1 MIPNMCSKPCFL
13 PWFLGDAYY
22 MLIWTGDGI
31 IHHGCCHWVYH
42 TIATKKQ
49 HRKVHPS
56 EIVMIYGS
64 IYLGVAFYPIASCW
78 GGLHRTLL
86 HWGPSQPQKE
96 SHGAACPGQQE
107 FRRINGYVYISY
119 IYNIQY
125 KYNYIYITL
134 YILNI
139 YIYKH
144 YMCYI

>member
-1 MIPNMCSKPCFL
+1 MTRVMSSNPIPLIFNTPLYDPKCVLQTLFFL

-42 TIATKKQ
+42 TIATKRQ
-49 HRKVHPS
+49 HRKVRPS
-56 EIVMIYGS
+56 EIVMIYVS

-107 FRRINGYVYISY
+107 FRRINGYVYS
-119 IYNIQY
+119 IYTIFDI
-125 KYNYIYITL
+125 KIIIYI
-134 YILNI
+134 
-139 YIYKH
+139 
-144 YMCYI
+144 